1 MEASG
6 DKSPTSTVTNMDIS
20 FALVCASNQNRSMAT
35 HSAFSAS
42 AILRTYFVK
51 SYGTGS
57 QVKLP
62 GKTQAEPNTYP
73 FGTPYMEM
81 YNDLRKKDEKFY
93 IQNGL
98 LPMLK
103 RNSQIKLAPERWHQ
117 KDRPFHNII
126 FSFED
131 RVFDAIVDS
140 LIGRYGMLQERP
152 ESAHR
157 AAHVLNLNVKD
168 NHEEAVKNAKLVAD
182 FCEEIANCE
191 TEGMRDWESELDTIL
206 RKYEKTFKKRIY
218 HLVLFE
224 S

>member
-1 MEASG
+1 
-6 DKSPTSTVTNMDIS
+6 
-20 FALVCASNQNRSMAT
+20 MAA
-35 HSAFSAS
+35 HSAFVDNAL
-42 AILRTYFVK
+42 LRSYPVR

-73 FGTPYMEM
+73 FGTPYNEI

-103 RNSQIKLAPERWHQ
+103 RNGLIKLAPERWHQ
-117 KDRPFHNII
+117 KDRPFHNVIV
-126 FSFED
+126 SFDD
-131 RVFDAIVDS
+131 RVYDAIIDS
-140 LIGRYGMLQERP
+140 LVGRYGMLQET
-152 ESAHR
+152 ER
-157 AAHVLNLNVKD
+157 ANRAVHVLNMNVKD
-168 NHEEAVKNAKLVAD
+168 NHEEANKNAKIIADLCLDLV
-182 FCEEIANCE
+182 NCE
-191 TEGMRDWESELDTIL
+191 IEGLKDWETEIDSII
-206 RKYEKTFKKRIY
+206 RKYEKMYKKRIY